1 MSKTDRIV
9 DQVVAKFQQRSSVGI
24 EKYGTTLYENNR
36 DNYLLHLQEELQD
49 ATLYIEKILTQNAE
63 IINLVKTTPN
73 DFDLGEKIRRLVS

>member
-1 MSKTDRIV
+1 MRTDPIV

-24 EKYGTTLYENNR
+24 KKYGTTLYENNH

-49 ATLYIEKILTQNAE
+49 ATLYIEKLLTQNAE

-73 DFDLGEKIRRLVS
+73 DIELGEKIRRLVR